1 MMGISGSGKTAL
13 ARQIAGESFINKYLG
28 TCLDHYSSQVLVESK
43 PVELNIFT
51 MIGSDDMYNVRMFT
65 IKECQG
71 FVIVYSIE
79 LSDFFGYLSNY
90 EEFRRTIFSVK
101 DKDIKRDT
109 VPIVLVGSK
118 SDLEAERRVSREEGE
133 KLAREWGCPFYE
145 ASGKTGH
152 NVEEVFMDVVH
163 QIHQKK
169 SSECSLF
176 MCHSC
181 SLLCAKVVPLFPLH
195 VQYQYY
201 TLLNCM

>member
-1 MMGISGSGKTAL
+1 MESIWNATNRIFLMGNGGSGKTAL
-13 ARQIAGESFINKYLG
+13 ARQIAGESFSDIYLG
-28 TCLDHYSSQVLVESK
+28 STLDHYSSQVLVEGK
-43 PVELNIFT
+43 PVELNIF
-51 MIGSDDMYNVRMFT
+51 DMLGNDLYNSQKIA

-79 LSDFFGYLSNY
+79 ASNY
-90 EEFRRTIFSVK
+90 CDYLPDCNEFRRTIFSVK

-145 ASGKTGH
+145 ASRKTGH

-163 QIHQKK
+163 QIHQIK

-181 SLLCAKVVPLFPLH
+181 STSIVC
-195 VQYQYY
+195 
-201 TLLNCM
+201 